1 MLLYSGKVIR
11 GFKDKFTLK
20 RYNAGQVYKHEDEAR
35 LLELS
40 KKGFVEYKKPR
51 KKAGGRNGADR

>member
-1 MLLYSGKVIR
+1 LYSGKVIHR
-11 GFKDKFTLK
+11 FIDKFTRK
-20 RYNAGQVYKHEDEAR
+20 RFEVGQVYEHEDEAR

-51 KKAGGRNGADR
+51 KKAGGKNVAD